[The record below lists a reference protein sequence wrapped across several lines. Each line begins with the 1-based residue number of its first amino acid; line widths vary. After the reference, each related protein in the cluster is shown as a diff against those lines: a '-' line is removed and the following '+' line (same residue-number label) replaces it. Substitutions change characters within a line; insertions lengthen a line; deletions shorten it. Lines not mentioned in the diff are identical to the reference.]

1 MTTIKSL
8 RGIAFDSICHAFKEA
23 FVDYEMQLEKEE
35 LRKMLQRRGFV
46 SELSFA
52 AFDGDQ
58 IVSFTLNGIGYLNDL
73 KTAYDTGTG
82 TIKEYRGQG
91 LATQVFKYS
100 EPVLRNAGVS
110 QYLLEVLQHNKKA
123 FSIYKNMGFEINR
136 EFNYFIQNKE
146 DVIIKHSQNTDDFIY
161 KRIELSQCKNSSSFC
176 EFNSSWQNSFEA
188 ISRCINEFI
197 ILGAYKK
204 TQLIGYCIFE
214 PCSGDITQIA
224 VDKDFRRKGIASSML
239 KQVLEFNQYHS
250 IKVIN
255 ADVACYSIDQFFA
268 SVSIL
273 QSGKQ
278 YEMIKRL

>member
-8 RGIAFDSICHAFKEA
+8 KGITFDSIYQAFKEA
-23 FVDYEMQLEKEE
+23 FMDYEMQLEKEE

-46 SELSFA
+46 PELSFA

-58 IVSFTLNGIGYLNDL
+58 IVSFTLNGIGYFNSL

-146 DVIIKHSQNTDDFIY
+146 DVIIKYSQYTDDFIY
-161 KRIELSQCKNSSSFC
+161 KRIELSQCKTSSSFC
-176 EFNSSWQNSFEA
+176 DFNSSWQNSFEA
-188 ISRCINEFI
+188 IARCIDEFI
-197 ILGAYKK
+197 VLGTFKK
-204 TQLIGYCIFE
+204 TQLVGYCIFE
-214 PCSGDITQIA
+214 PSSGDITQIA
-224 VDKDFRRKGIASSML
+224 VDKDFRRKGIASSL
-239 KQVLEFNQYHS
+239 IKQVLELNQHHS
-250 IKVIN
+250 IKAIN
-255 ADVACYSIDQFFA
+255 TDTVCHSIDQFLA

-278 YEMIKRL
+278 YEMIKSF